1 MSGGRWAGGC
11 EVVAAKAAVAD
22 GSAGSGRGGDSD
34 GGVAVASGG
43 GGRSGAVA
51 AAALEALVG
60 RCGGGGGHGESG
72 CGDGLVGGS
81 DGGGRFSKNG
91 RNMQMQQQRTWVDAI
106 MPMKL
111 QHVRGR
117 ERTLHPPSLSHLFTI
132 LPTYSRRVS
141 LHYNPHNYNL

>member
-1 MSGGRWAGGC
+1 MGARLGRRRRRSTATAVSRWP
-11 EVVAAKAAVAD
+11 VAAVAV
-22 GSAGSGRGGDSD
+22 G
-34 GGVAVASGG
+34 
-43 GGRSGAVA
+43 GAVA

-60 RCGGGGGHGESG
+60 RWGGGGGGHGESG

-106 MPMKL
+106 MPMKP

-117 ERTLHPPSLSHLFTI
+117 ERTLHPPSLSQPVHH
-132 LPTYSRRVS
+132 PS
-141 LHYNPHNYNL
+141 NLQPPS